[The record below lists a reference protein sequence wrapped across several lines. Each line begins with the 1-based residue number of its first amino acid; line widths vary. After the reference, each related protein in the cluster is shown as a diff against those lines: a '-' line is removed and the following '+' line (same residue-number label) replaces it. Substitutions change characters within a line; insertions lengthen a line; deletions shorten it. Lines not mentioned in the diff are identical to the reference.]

1 MTPGEQIVGWLRA
14 SAVPLSGEELARRL
28 GCSRAAVWKQ
38 VAALRRHGWA
48 ITARHAIG
56 YTLAETPDRLG
67 PAELAPHLAG
77 NWRRVEWHAS
87 LDSTQRV
94 ARELA
99 RAGAAEGTVVFA
111 ETQTAGRG
119 RLGRQWHSPP
129 GVNVYASVVLRPALA
144 PAAAPQVALVAG
156 LAVADAVRASGIDAQ
171 LKWPN
176 DVVLATPA
184 GLAKL
189 AGILAEGRPQQGWAV
204 LGIGLNV
211 AVRLEQLPVELRGS
225 AATLGRSAA
234 EVEPALADLLV
245 ALTRWL
251 ERPELDTLAA
261 WRARDALRGRAISW
275 GTGRGRAQ
283 GIDGAGRLVV
293 ALAGGG
299 RTTLDAGEV
308 HLLQVG

>member
-1 MTPGEQIVGWLRA
+1 MSAPGQPALALGHPRVHLRA
-14 SAVPLSGEELARRL
+14 
-28 GCSRAAVWKQ
+28 
-38 VAALRRHGWA
+38 
-48 ITARHAIG
+48 T
-56 YTLAETPDRLG
+56 
-67 PAELAPHLAG
+67 
-77 NWRRVEWHAS
+77 
-87 LDSTQRV
+87 DSTNNR

-99 RAGAAEGTVVFA
+99 LAGAPHGTLVTA
-111 ETQTAGRG
+111 REQTAGRG
-119 RLGRQWHSPP
+119 RGGRRWSAPAGSSVLMSVLLRSPP
-129 GVNVYASVVLRPALA
+129 RLLPLI
-144 PAAAPQVALVAG
+144 AAVAVCEVAG
-156 LAVADAVRASGIDAQ
+156 EQAQ
-171 LKWPN
+171 IKWPN

-211 AVRLEQLPVELRGS
+211 AVRIEQLPVELRGS